1 MGVSI
6 TNKEILEAVEIIK
19 GKLPNGELTL
29 LKKAVEDLQ
38 NSQDELKND
47 IRELK
52 RQLLDPDDGV
62 IVRVNKNSENRR
74 YWEDRNEEVEG
85 GFSHI
90 KNLIS
95 WQFGVNKALWILFS
109 AMIGVIVKIVFFTI

>member
-1 MGVSI
+1 VSI

>member
-1 MGVSI
+1 MSI
-6 TNKEILEAVEIIK
+6 TNKEILEAVDIIK
-19 GKLPNGELTL
+19 SKLPNGELTL
-29 LKKAVEDLQ
+29 LKKSIEDLQ
-38 NSQDELKND
+38 NGQDDLKDD

-52 RQLLDPDDGV
+52 RQLLDPEDGV

-74 YWEDRNEEVEG
+74 YWEDRNDEVES

-90 KNLIS
+90 KNLID